1 MQSKEKDLLDKAL
14 RFIGSLFIEGK
25 VDETRTLL
33 LMNQLYP
40 DLYDEYITLN
50 NPQKESIDAKPN
62 LFYPRKSSRQPSI
75 LIGSSLQKTIKT
87 APEPIS
93 KPEPDITIDKPQ
105 ILSLSEPTK
114 FAKIHDFDNKSDHD
128 HKVDATHT
136 HTHRPHRRLPDT
148 VIHIQDDTPL
158 VDDLLAYPPLVDD
171 LLAVDR
177 LPAAHDWIE
186 VRRGMAADDSRPP
199 CQVDADAGDRQTG
212 MAAWSKFGKWIDMDA
227 SSSEDREE
235 NDGDAQ
241 VAVAGGF
248 ENNVCVSRNDA
259 ISVAKTDVKAVAAI
273 DSTNDLKGG
282 KKKKKKKNKKKGEP
296 SNQEDKPLTEDI
308 KQKEPLAADQKTQET
323 KKEGDQ
329 PAPTNSTIPKKYL
342 EDVPLYIVGIT
353 EFGQINGIC
362 LHSQKKMAR
371 LWGDGKV
378 ADFPIVG
385 ETENATIW
393 IRDIKAVG
401 GIII

>member
-1 MQSKEKDLLDKAL
+1 MQSKEKDLLDKSL

-50 NPQKESIDAKPN
+50 NPQKESIDAKPK
-62 LFYPRKSSRQPSI
+62 LFYPMKSSRQPSI
-75 LIGSSLQKTIKT
+75 LTGSSLQKTIKT

-105 ILSLSEPTK
+105 VLSLSEPTK
-114 FAKIHDFDNKSDHD
+114 FAKIHDFDNKPDHD
-128 HKVDATHT
+128 HKADATHAHT
-136 HTHRPHRRLPDT
+136 HTHRPQRRLPHT

-158 VDDLLAYPPLVDD
+158 VADLLAIG
-171 LLAVDR
+171 R
-177 LPAAHDWIE
+177 LPAAAHDWIE
-186 VRRGMAADDSRPP
+186 VRRGVAADDSRPP
-199 CQVDADAGDRQTG
+199 RQADAGDRQTG
-212 MAAWSKFGKWIDMDA
+212 MGAWSKFGKWIDVEA
-227 SSSEDREE
+227 SSSEDREV

-241 VAVAGGF
+241 VAVGGGLG
-248 ENNVCVSRNDA
+248 NNVSVSRNDA
-259 ISVAKTDVKAVAAI
+259 LSVAKTDVKAVAAI
-273 DSTNDLKGG
+273 DSTNDSKGD

-296 SNQEDKPLTEDI
+296 SNREDKPLTEDI

-378 ADFPIVG
+378 ADFPILS

-393 IRDIKAVG
+393 IRDIKGVG